1 MKCPKLR
8 RYSRSNYFAYVFL
21 FPWLIG
27 ITIFVLRPI
36 GQSIYYAF
44 CQVNMTATGREAEFV
59 GFQNFSDIW
68 FKDIYFIKRLLNFL
82 VSTMLRL
89 PIIVVFALLIAL
101 MLNSN
106 IRMKGFFR
114 TIFFLPVIIVS
125 GPIINELSAQG
136 ATTIPSIQE
145 QDIAGMVSEL
155 LPEWLSE
162 PVASL
167 FSQMI
172 LLLWFSGVQQ
182 LIFMAVLQKRDLN
195 TLEAARIDGAT
206 GWEIF
211 WKITLPSLRQA
222 ILLNTIYTL
231 VLLSN
236 SDTNDII
243 QLISDNMLNPKRG
256 YGFASAMAWMYTII
270 VALLLLLALGLI
282 KEKRRKTRV

>member
-1 MKCPKLR
+1 MRYSKLR
-8 RYSRSNYFAYVFL
+8 RRNRSDNFAYVFL
-21 FPWLIG
+21 IPWLIG
-27 ITIFVLRPI
+27 IAVFVLRPL
-36 GQSIYYAF
+36 GQSLYYAF
-44 CQVNMTATGREAEFV
+44 CQVNMTATGRVAEFV

-68 FKDIYFIKRLLNFL
+68 FKDIYFVKRLLNFL
-82 VSTMLRL
+82 VSTLLRL

-101 MLNSN
+101 MLNAK
-106 IRMKGFFR
+106 IRLKGLFR

-125 GPIINELSAQG
+125 GPIIDELAAQG
-136 ATTIPSIQE
+136 ATTVPAMQQ
-145 QDIAGMVSEL
+145 QDIAVIVAKLM
-155 LPEWLSE
+155 PEWLAE
-162 PVASL
+162 PVTAL

-182 LIFMAVLQKRDLN
+182 LIFLAVLQKSDLN

-243 QLISDNMLNPKRG
+243 RLISNNMLDPKRG
-256 YGFASAMAWMYTII
+256 YGFASAMAWIYTII

-282 KEKRRKTRV
+282 KEKRRKTRE

>member
-1 MKCPKLR
+1 M
-8 RYSRSNYFAYVFL
+8 
-21 FPWLIG
+21 
-27 ITIFVLRPI
+27 LRPL
-36 GQSIYYAF
+36 GQSLYYAF
-44 CQVNMTATGREAEFV
+44 CQVNMTATGRVAEFV

-68 FKDIYFIKRLLNFL
+68 FKDIYFVKRLLNFL
-82 VSTMLRL
+82 VSTLLRL

-101 MLNSN
+101 MLNAK
-106 IRMKGFFR
+106 IRLKGLFR

-125 GPIINELSAQG
+125 GPIIDELAAQG
-136 ATTIPSIQE
+136 ATTVPAMQQ
-145 QDIAGMVSEL
+145 QDIAVIVAKLM
-155 LPEWLSE
+155 PEWLAE
-162 PVASL
+162 PVTAL

-182 LIFMAVLQKRDLN
+182 LIFLAVLQKSDLN

-243 QLISDNMLNPKRG
+243 RLISNNMLDPKRG
-256 YGFASAMAWMYTII
+256 YGFASAMAWIYTII

-282 KEKRRKTRV
+282 KEKRRKTRE